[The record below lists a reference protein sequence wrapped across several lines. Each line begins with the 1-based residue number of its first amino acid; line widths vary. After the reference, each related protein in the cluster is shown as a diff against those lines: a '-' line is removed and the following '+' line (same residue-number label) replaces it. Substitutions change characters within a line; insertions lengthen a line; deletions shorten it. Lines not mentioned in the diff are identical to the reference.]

1 MLMTDK
7 KGRGQGKGPTRD
19 TKSKATCLKCRRSPQ
34 EGTIHLCL
42 KAPGADHNGL
52 CISSIGKSSKQS
64 PKRPQDI
71 RYITPFFRRDCGHST
86 LDISAN
92 KYFYFQPFGKQQIIS
107 KQTMRRPF
115 QREQKKILLIPKLRR
130 RFMLTSLPV
139 GLSFAFPQHTVQPRK
154 ASFRESMGLGSLRIR
169 EELGEG
175 RFPHLDPKTTTL
187 LPTYPIEGTFGSFH
201 FRTTRQG
208 FKNIM
213 VEIQIKI
220 TVTSLRTAT
229 PKQ

>member
-1 MLMTDK
+1 M
-7 KGRGQGKGPTRD
+7 
-19 TKSKATCLKCRRSPQ
+19 
-34 EGTIHLCL
+34 
-42 KAPGADHNGL
+42 
-52 CISSIGKSSKQS
+52 
-64 PKRPQDI
+64 
-71 RYITPFFRRDCGHST
+71 TPFFRRDCGHST
-86 LDISAN
+86 LGISAN

-130 RFMLTSLPV
+130 WFVLTSLPV
-139 GLSFAFPQHTVQPRK
+139 GLTFAFPQHTVQPRK

-169 EELGEG
+169 EELGES
-175 RFPHLDPKTTTL
+175 RFPYLDPKTTTL

-229 PKQ
+229 QKQWSAGKNVEIWRETKWL